1 VRQPTCYL
9 QPLPP
14 SGSYAFRVVD
24 IPVPVLNS
32 GGGGGGGAEELVRL
46 GRGACALGREA
57 GEGFRV
63 LHQTTGSDCDE
74 DSEEVGAAFVDS
86 DAELKLDGTDSE
98 SCSDGEVCGRGTLL
112 AQQQQPLQRVA
123 LDAGAQRQEEVRRI
137 AGTIRDHWGFRGVG
151 GGIEA
156 DLENIVWSGWRGN
169 RSCCWMETK
178 GMGSDSRSEEV
189 RMGKGWAATKA

>member
-1 VRQPTCYL
+1 MDVCSPAPPTPTHTHPLTQNPSHIPIHPPACKRIHTHTHTHTHTYTHTHQVRQPTCYL

-24 IPVPVLNS
+24 IPVPVLNG

-112 AQQQQPLQRVA
+112 AQQQQPLPRVA

-137 AGTIRDHWGFRGVG
+137 AGTIRDH
-151 GGIEA
+151 
-156 DLENIVWSGWRGN
+156 
-169 RSCCWMETK
+169 
-178 GMGSDSRSEEV
+178 
-189 RMGKGWAATKA
+189 